1 MKYILSFTIS
11 VFFACFVNAANP
23 ESTFEVYFDSDDFKL
38 SRHEEQLFKTHIKK
52 LKNESHQYFVEII
65 GHTDA
70 DGNFKYNQQLS
81 EKRADFIAHLLQQ
94 NNFQYHQIIKK
105 GVAYKQ
111 PVADNLSEEGKSQN
125 RRVEV
130 LFYNNNSVA
139 VNKLGNHAL
148 NTEIMSIDPSVKN
161 ELLFESGISLK
172 IPPNAFVNENGEDV
186 SGLVNILVTP
196 YNNYKDFIVSGIP
209 MSFING
215 KDEFFISAGMLS
227 IDATFNDEKVYL
239 KNGRKIDVELPA
251 TSAESDMSLFQFA
264 ENQSEWGLL
273 PQPEGFATTKL
284 IEKKGFRSRE
294 KLIYRE
300 CCKGVQNAYYK
311 VSDTLVVLNAM
322 AELKRNNFITPEI
335 LQLSKYTLE
344 LIRIEN
350 SITKYEQKIYSL
362 EHEYIAE
369 LVSTQNEENFVSFRL
384 LRGQNQV
391 YNQIKLLNNFHLKPV
406 SGNLEQLTSQNI
418 SEIEILSLNDRIVS
432 LQLLFQDNEKMELV
446 LEMVPKYL
454 GKMDKS
460 SKKNLIDNFNEL
472 KESRLW
478 LIEDFNQK
486 LQGEMNKKY
495 LLEQEMQAYEAALS
509 KNVFEKEEML
519 KRFFVLHKTFVTGKT
534 FFEVEKTE
542 LKPGEFEVWVVNN
555 QKATG
560 FLKET
565 SAKLLNAVKCSNS
578 DYRILER
585 KLITE
590 EYTFKGTPLNATLND
605 LAYSF
610 AIEGLGTFN
619 VDKLM
624 KIEENIY
631 VNVKRYQS
639 ETGETLPITNVF
651 VVNSSFNGVIEFRN
665 NQKYNP
671 YNFVVKDSENA
682 LVAVDIHGNAYKI
695 SSDLFGKS
703 INKQSIPVEL
713 KLVKIDINQELNIF
727 ASK

>member
-1 MKYILSFTIS
+1 MKYILSFTIA
-11 VFFACFVNAANP
+11 VVFACFVNAANP
-23 ESTFEVYFDSDDFKL
+23 EITFEVFFDSDDFKL
-38 SRHEEQLFKTHIKK
+38 SRHEEQLLKNHIKK

-65 GHTDA
+65 GHTDS

-81 EKRADFIAHLLQQ
+81 EKRADFIANLLQQ
-94 NNFQYHQIIKK
+94 NNFQYYQIVKK

-111 PVADNLSEEGKSQN
+111 PVADNFSEEGKSKN
-125 RRVEV
+125 RRVEL
-130 LFYNNNSVA
+130 LFYNNNPVA

-161 ELLFESGISLK
+161 DLLFESGISLK
-172 IPPNAFVNENGEDV
+172 IPPNAFVNENGEAV

-215 KDEFFISAGMLS
+215 KDEYFISAGMLN
-227 IDATFNDEKVYL
+227 IDATCNDEKVYL
-239 KNGRKIDVELPA
+239 KNGKKIDVELPA

-264 ENQSEWGLL
+264 QNQSEWGLL

-284 IEKKGFRSRE
+284 IEKKGFRTRE

-322 AELKRNNFITPEI
+322 AELHRNTFITPEI
-335 LQLSKYTLE
+335 LQRSKYTLD
-344 LIRIEN
+344 LIKIEN

-362 EHEYIAE
+362 EHEYVAE

-391 YNQIKLLNNFHLKPV
+391 YNQIKLLNNFHLKPI

-432 LQLLFQDNEKMELV
+432 LQLLFQNNEKMNLV
-446 LEMVPKYL
+446 LEMMPKYT

-460 SKKNLIDNFNEL
+460 SKKNLIDNYNEL

-486 LQGEMNKKY
+486 LQAELNKKH
-495 LLEQEMQAYEAALS
+495 LLEQEMQAYEAALGKS
-509 KNVFEKEEML
+509 VFEKEEML

-534 FFEVEKTE
+534 FFEVEKSE
-542 LKPGEFEVWVVNN
+542 LKPGEFEIWVVNN

-631 VNVKRYQS
+631 VKVKRYQS

-651 VVNSSFNGVIEFRN
+651 VVNSGFNGVIEFRN

-682 LVAVDIHGNAYKI
+682 LVAVDIHGNAYKM